1 MAKTICLFNH
11 KGGVSKTTTTFNLGW
26 GLANKDCRV
35 LMVDL
40 DSQCN
45 LTGLVMGEKALDINL
60 MDNLYASRDN
70 LTLKPIV
77 EKIIDGQKPQMI
89 IDSEMGNI
97 LKTQNKNLFLLPGHL
112 KVSDL
117 DSQISVSLKI
127 AQGVPAT
134 KNIPGNL
141 PRVLQLIAEK
151 NEIDYVILDLSPN
164 VGGLNQIAL
173 MSSDYFI
180 MPTSPDYFCLQA
192 IYSLAKTIAEWQK
205 EIDYFKQ
212 NADVASSS
220 KLLKNKPVFLGAIQQ
235 RYRPRNS
242 KPAKSFQNWIDKIR
256 ESIRKDFIPI
266 LEKMECVV
274 NQDKFQESIPIGDN
288 LQPYDL
294 AHVPDFNSLIAKS
307 QERSKPIFELTEDD
321 LKDDNLFGAAAE
333 TMASKIEEFKKIFND
348 LSNRVRFLTST

>member
-1 MAKTICLFNH
+1 MCLFNH

-26 GLANKDCRV
+26 GLANKDCKV

-45 LTGLVMGEKALDINL
+45 LTGLVMGEKALDIDL
-60 MDNLYASRDN
+60 MNNLYDSRDN

-77 EKIIDGQKPQMI
+77 EKLIDGQKPDVI
-89 IDSEMGNI
+89 IDSERGNI
-97 LKTQNKNLFLLPGHL
+97 LKTQNENLFLLPGHL

-141 PRVLQLIAEK
+141 PGVLQQIAQK
-151 NEIDYVILDLSPN
+151 NGIDYMILDLSPN

-192 IYSLAKTIAEWQK
+192 IYSLAKTIKGWQQ
-205 EIDYFKQ
+205 EIELFKQ
-212 NADVASSS
+212 NADATSSS
-220 KLLKNKPVFLGAIQQ
+220 KFLKNKPIFLGAIQQ
-235 RYRPRNS
+235 SPRNS

-274 NQDKFQESIPIGDN
+274 NQDKFQEAISNGDN

-294 AHVPDFNSLIAKS
+294 AYVPDFNSLIAKS
-307 QERSKPIFELTEDD
+307 QERSKPIFELNESDLRVDGLVGATADNMTE
-321 LKDDNLFGAAAE
+321 
-333 TMASKIEEFKKIFND
+333 KIREFKKIFND
-348 LSNRVRFLTST
+348 LSERVKFLTSP